1 MEFAMNELEQY
12 VEGHLDGDGF
22 AGVMTTCDENGR
34 TILGWLVTRLKP
46 YERNITTFITLTK
59 ASDLDYVR
67 ELLSKLLNNYHTI
80 MVAVMV
86 TETRNEQFMLH
97 LITELLALHHL
108 LCE

>member
-1 MEFAMNELEQY
+1 MNELEQD

-22 AGVMTTCDENGR
+22 ASVMTTCDENGR
-34 TILGWLVTRLKP
+34 TILSWLVTGLQSDK
-46 YERNITTFITLTK
+46 RNITTFITLTK

-67 ELLSKLLNNYHTI
+67 ELLSKLLNNHHTI

-86 TETRNEQFMLH
+86 TETRNEQLMLH